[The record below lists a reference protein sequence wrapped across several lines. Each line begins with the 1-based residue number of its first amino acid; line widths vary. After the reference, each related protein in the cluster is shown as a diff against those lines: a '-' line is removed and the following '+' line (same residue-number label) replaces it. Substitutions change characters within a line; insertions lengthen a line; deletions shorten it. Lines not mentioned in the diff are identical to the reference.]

1 MARFNREYKMQKIY
15 LSRDSKQSKRRGFN
29 FRKNVFIAGLLSF
42 LILFSFKSQA
52 SADILYLK
60 NGRNI
65 EGLIKKE
72 DAQDV
77 YLEISIGSM
86 KFSKKEIERIQ
97 RSSSG
102 EVEIIKQDW
111 VDEKIKAQEK
121 AKEAELKRE
130 CEPKQVNMDK
140 QSGHVVVTATLNK
153 KVKASLVLDT
163 GASLMVL
170 SNKIAK
176 DLGINID
183 TKNVNSIELI
193 LADGHRTKARLVIL
207 ESVNVEGSEVKNIE
221 AAILPENEN
230 AAIFKDGLLGM
241 SFLKKFNFKIDQK
254 NDKLIL
260 EKL

>member
-1 MARFNREYKMQKIY
+1 MARFNREYKMQRIY
-15 LSRDSKQSKRRGFN
+15 LSRNSNQPKRREFN
-29 FRKNVFIAGLLSF
+29 FRKNVFIAAQLFF
-42 LILFSFKSQA
+42 LILFSFKPQA

-72 DAQDV
+72 DVQDV
-77 YLEISIGSM
+77 YLEISIGTM

-102 EVEIIKQDW
+102 EIEIIKQDW
-111 VDEKIKAQEK
+111 VDEKIKVQEK

-130 CEPKQVNMDK
+130 REPKQVNMDK
-140 QSGHVVVTATLNK
+140 QSGHIVVSAMLNN
-153 KVKASLVLDT
+153 KVKANLLLDT
-163 GASLMVL
+163 GASLMII
-170 SNKIAK
+170 SNKVAK
-176 DLGINID
+176 DLGIKAD
-183 TKNVNSIELI
+183 TKNVNSIEMI
-193 LADGHRTKARLVIL
+193 LADGRRTEARLVTL
-207 ESVNVEGSEVKNIE
+207 ESVSVEGSEVKNIE
-221 AAILPENEN
+221 AAILPENES
-230 AAIFKDGLLGM
+230 ATIIEDGLLGM